1 MKRNKPPVKPVPPV
15 VNGLFSVS
23 PTWADVLFSDIAL
36 AWRCIVGK

>member
-23 PTWADVLFSDIAL
+23 PNWTDVLIGDLAI